1 MRFSSKT
8 SSSNSEVTSNLY
20 SEQALPRAKEMFNPC
35 VSECSREDCC
45 NSFHI
50 TACRLA
56 GVSSKHHIWHA
67 IVLIHILFSI
77 VDMMLASIN
86 FSLFWLWSL
95 F

>member
-1 MRFSSKT
+1 MRLSSKT

-20 SEQALPRAKEMFNPC
+20 SEQALPRAKESFNPC
-35 VSECSREDCC
+35 VNECSREDCC

-50 TACRLA
+50 AACRLA
-56 GVSSKHHIWHA
+56 GVSSKHVWHT
-67 IVLIHILFSI
+67 IVLIHILFFI